1 MLLQASL
8 PLQAQEPPLPSWL
21 HKGEMLPLARF
32 GCINPPSAAAASP
45 LSSASITPLYFI
57 FNYSIKINKQT
68 SSWEEKEKS
77 ARHQDAARRLKDAE

>member
-8 PLQAQEPPLPSWL
+8 PLRAQEPPLRSQL
-21 HKGEMLPLARF
+21 HKGEMLPLAQF
-32 GCINPPSAAAASP
+32 GCINPPSAASP

-68 SSWEEKEKS
+68 SSWEKEKS